1 VSTLDLANYNLALAK
16 DGVTWGVRR
25 YDGFAESI
33 PSGNIQTQLAG
44 VPRWMM
50 SLRAPQGVTEAE
62 AVVWRA
68 LLLGLRG
75 RVNYLKAWNPSQTTI
90 RGTAAGTMTVDGS
103 HAAGATTL
111 NATVSGSGQVG
122 NTILSG
128 SPLTIGTGIGT
139 SQLVHTITD
148 ATYTLSGGNSDIA
161 LTVEPPLRTAFVNA
175 TAITRTNAFA
185 YFKQDGAS
193 TRWRHYGIQGA
204 SPSAHQEFALD
215 LIEVWN

>member
-1 VSTLDLANYNLALAK
+1 MATLDLANYNLALAK

-44 VPRWMM
+44 VPRWTM

-90 RGTAAGTMTVDGS
+90 RGTAGGTMVTDGS

-111 NATVSGSGQVG
+111 NVTVTGTGQVG

-148 ATYTLSGGNSDIA
+148 ATFTNVGGNSDIA
-161 LTVEPPLRTAFVNA
+161 LTIEPPLRTAFSSS
-175 TAITRTNAFA
+175 TAITRTNAFT
-185 YFKQDGAS
+185 YFKQDGNA
-193 TRWRHYGIQGA
+193 TRWRHYGIQGFA
-204 SPSAHQEFALD
+204 PSAHQEFALD